1 MGATRLTD
9 RSVAALR
16 PTDEHRLELWD
27 ADLKGLYLRVSG
39 HSKVWG
45 FRYRRLD
52 GSQPRVRLGRY
63 VPPDQALGDAA
74 ALTVAGARAKAR
86 KLQTEIDAGRDPAT
100 EIQVIKAEAKAQTL
114 RTFDDMAEGYFRA
127 LADGLRT

>member
-86 KLQTEIDAGRDPAT
+86 KLQTEIDAGRDPS
-100 EIQVIKAEAKAQTL
+100 
-114 RTFDDMAEGYFRA
+114 
-127 LADGLRT
+127 